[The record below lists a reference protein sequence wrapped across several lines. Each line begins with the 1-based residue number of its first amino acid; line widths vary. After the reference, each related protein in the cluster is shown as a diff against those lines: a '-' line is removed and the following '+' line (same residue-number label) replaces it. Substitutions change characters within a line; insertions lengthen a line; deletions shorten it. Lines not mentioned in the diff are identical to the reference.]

1 MNPSSIMVGVLTRR
15 GETSRGE
22 GSSVKTEAEIEAA
35 ANYQT
40 SKLKLSEFQKKHSSA
55 DTLIL
60 DF

>member
-1 MNPSSIMVGVLTRR
+1 MVGVLTRR